1 MNPACKLVLFALIS
15 CAALILSGC
24 NGGRTVHAY
33 TVTTGGDASH
43 GMKVIES
50 YGCGSC
56 HTIPGIQGARGLV
69 GPPLF
74 FMGRRTMIAGE
85 IPNIPENMVRWIKSP
100 QSVEPGTAMPTL
112 GLTDQEARD
121 AAAYLYTL
129 QSTEEH

>member
-1 MNPACKLVLFALIS
+1 MNFACKRSVFALMF
-15 CAALILSGC
+15 CAALVLSGC
-24 NGGRTVHAY
+24 NGGRTVHGY
-33 TVTTGGDASH
+33 IVPTGGDARH
-43 GMKVIES
+43 GIEVIES

-85 IPNIPENMVRWIKSP
+85 LPNSPENLVRWIKSP

-112 GLTDQEARD
+112 GLTDQQARD

-129 QSTEEH
+129 QSTEDH

>member
-1 MNPACKLVLFALIS
+1 MVLTRRFWTATVLAAVALTTSACTHGEADAMALTHGGN
-15 CAALILSGC
+15 AARGKELI
-24 NGGRTVHAY
+24 R
-33 TVTTGGDASH
+33 
-43 GMKVIES
+43 S

-56 HTIPGIQGARGLV
+56 HTIPGIEGARGLV

-85 IPNIPENMVRWIKSP
+85 LPNSPENMVRWLQSP

-112 GLTDQEARD
+112 GLTDQQARD

-129 QSTEEH
+129 QSTEVR